1 MVVAVVVLAMDRTLL
16 QILDMVKMVVV
27 VVEVV

>member
-1 MVVAVVVLAMDRTLL
+1 MVVVAVDLAMDHILL
-16 QILDMVKMVVV
+16 QILDMVKMVGV